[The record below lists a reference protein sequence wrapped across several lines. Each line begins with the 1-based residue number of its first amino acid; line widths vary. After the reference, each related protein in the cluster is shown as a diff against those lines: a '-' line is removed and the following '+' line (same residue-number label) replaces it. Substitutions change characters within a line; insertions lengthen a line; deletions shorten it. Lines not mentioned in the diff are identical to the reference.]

1 MSYFNIVKRTT
12 ADLVPKAIMLNLV
25 QLSKDEL
32 QRELLAELYKADA
45 FEESLKESDFTVQ
58 RRQECKKMITALR
71 KADEI
76 IATV

>member
-1 MSYFNIVKRTT
+1 
-12 ADLVPKAIMLNLV
+12 MLNLV
-25 QLSKDEL
+25 TETRDGL
-32 QRELLAELYKADA
+32 QRELLSQLYNAES

-58 RRQECKKMITALR
+58 RRMECKKMIVALK

>member
-1 MSYFNIVKRTT
+1 MI
-12 ADLVPKAIMLNLV
+12 PKAIMLNLV
-25 QLSKDEL
+25 TETRDGL
-32 QRELLAELYKADA
+32 QRELLSQLYNAES

-58 RRQECKKMITALR
+58 RRMECKKMIVALK